1 MSKFP
6 LLSLAPLG
14 PPDIQEQLDSE
25 FEVHLVGRDGTLD
38 ELIGRVGGQVTA
50 LVTTGGRGAE
60 AELIEALP
68 KLRVIACYGVGV
80 DAVDL
85 ATAARQGVAVTNTPD
100 VLTDD
105 VADLAVFLLGTLHRL
120 LVRGDHWVRAGDWS
134 RSGDLPL
141 GRSLRGRR
149 AGILGLGRIG
159 EATARRLEA
168 FGMEIL
174 YYKRSPLS
182 DSNWTYLDSPLAL
195 AQQCDDLIVCCSGG
209 AATRHLVD
217 AKVLE
222 ALGPDGTLVN
232 IARGSVVDEQAL
244 VAALQSG
251 RTGGA
256 ALDVFENEP
265 EVPEA
270 LIARDNVVLAPHIG
284 SATWETRRAMGTLVL
299 DNLRAHRDGGALLT
313 PVVPG

>member
-6 LLSLAPLG
+6 LLALAPLG
-14 PPDIQEQLDSE
+14 PSDIQEQLDAE
-25 FEVHLVGRDGTLD
+25 FECHLVGRDGSLD
-38 ELIGRVGGQVTA
+38 ELLEQVGGQVSV

-80 DAVDL
+80 DAIDL
-85 ATAARQGVAVTNTPD
+85 AAAARHGAAVTNTPD

-105 VADLAVFLLGTLHRL
+105 VADMAVFLLGTLHRQI
-120 LVRGDHWVRAGDWS
+120 VRGDAWVRAGEWS
-134 RSGDLPL
+134 RSGGIPL
-141 GRSLRGRR
+141 GRRLRGRR

-159 EATARRLEA
+159 VAAAQRLEA

-174 YYKRSPLS
+174 YHKRRPLAES
-182 DSNWTYLDSPLAL
+182 DWTYMDSPAAL
-195 AQQCDDLIVCCSGG
+195 AARCDDLIVCCSGG
-209 AATRHLVD
+209 SATHHLVD
-217 AKVLE
+217 EEVLN

-232 IARGSVVDEQAL
+232 IARGSVVDEPAL
-244 VAALQSG
+244 IAALGDG
-251 RTGGA
+251 RIAGA

-265 EVPEA
+265 EVPKA
-270 LIARDNVVLAPHIG
+270 LIRLDNVVLAPHIG

-299 DNLRAHRDGGALLT
+299 DNLRAHRDGRALLT
-313 PVVPG
+313 PVEQG

>member
-6 LLSLAPLG
+6 LLALSPLG
-14 PPDIQEQLDSE
+14 PSDIQEQLDAE
-25 FEVHLVGRDGTLD
+25 FECHLVGRDGSLE
-38 ELIGRVGGQVTA
+38 ELLERVGGQVTA

-80 DAVDL
+80 DAIDH
-85 ATAARQGVAVTNTPD
+85 AAAGRQGVTVTNTPD

-105 VADLAVFLLGTLHRL
+105 VADLAVFLLGSLHRL
-120 LVRGDHWVRAGDWS
+120 LVRGDHWVRSGAWS

-159 EATARRLEA
+159 EATARRLEV

-174 YYKRSPLS
+174 YHKRSPKP
-182 DSNWTYLDSPLAL
+182 DSRWTYMDSPQAL
-195 AQQCDDLIVCCSGG
+195 ARQCDDLMVCCSGG

-217 AKVLE
+217 DKVLE
-222 ALGPDGTLVN
+222 ALGPTGTLVN
-232 IARGSVVDEQAL
+232 VARGSVVDEGAL
-244 VAALQSG
+244 IAALQDG
-251 RTGGA
+251 RVAGA

-265 EVPEA
+265 QVPEA
-270 LIARDNVVLAPHIG
+270 LSGRDNVVLAPHIG
-284 SATWETRRAMGTLVL
+284 SATWETRRAMGNLVL
-299 DNLRAHRDGGALLT
+299 DNLRAHRDGRALLT
-313 PVVPG
+313 PV

>member
-60 AELIEALP
+60 AELVEALP

-85 ATAARQGVAVTNTPD
+85 AAAARQGAAVTNTPD

-105 VADLAVFLLGTLHRL
+105 VADLAVFLLGALHRL
-120 LVRGDHWVRAGDWS
+120 LVRGDRWVRAGDWS

-159 EATARRLEA
+159 EATARRLEV

-174 YYKRSPLS
+174 YHKRSPLP

-256 ALDVFENEP
+256 ALDVFEKEP

-270 LIARDNVVLAPHIG
+270 LVGRDNVVLAPHIG
-284 SATWETRRAMGTLVL
+284 SATWETRRAMGNLVL
-299 DNLRAHRDGGALLT
+299 DNLRAHRDGHALLT

>member
-25 FEVHLVGRDGTLD
+25 FEVHLVGRDGSLE
-38 ELIGRVGGQVTA
+38 ELLERVGGQVTA

-60 AELIEALP
+60 AELIEVLP
-68 KLRVIACYGVGV
+68 KLQVIACYGVGV
-80 DAVDL
+80 DAIDQ
-85 ATAARQGVAVTNTPD
+85 AAAARHGAAVTNTPD

-105 VADLAVFLLGTLHRL
+105 VADLAVFLLGALHRL
-120 LVRGDHWVRAGDWS
+120 LVRGDRWVRAGDWS

-168 FGMEIL
+168 FGMEVL

-182 DSNWTYLDSPLAL
+182 DSTWTYRDSPLAL
-195 AQQCDDLIVCCSGG
+195 AQGCDDLIVCCSGG
-209 AATRHLVD
+209 VATRHLVD
-217 AKVLE
+217 DKVLE
-222 ALGPDGTLVN
+222 SLGPDGTLVN

-244 VAALQSG
+244 VAALQAG
-251 RTGGA
+251 QIAGA

-270 LIARDNVVLAPHIG
+270 LTARDNVVLAPHIG

-299 DNLRAHRDGGALLT
+299 DNLRAHRDGRALLT
-313 PVVPG
+313 PVNPL

>member
-6 LLSLAPLG
+6 LLALSPLG
-14 PPDIQEQLDSE
+14 PSDIQEQLDAE
-25 FEVHLVGRDGTLD
+25 FECHLVGRDGSLD
-38 ELIGRVGGQVTA
+38 ALLEQVGGEVTA

-60 AELIEALP
+60 AALIEALP

-80 DAVDL
+80 DAIDR
-85 ATAARQGVAVTNTPD
+85 ASAERHGVTVTNTPD

-105 VADLAVFLLGTLHRL
+105 VADLAVFLLGSLHRL
-120 LVRGDHWVRAGDWS
+120 LVRGDRWVRSGEWS

-159 EATARRLEA
+159 EATARRLEV

-174 YYKRSPLS
+174 YHKRSPWP
-182 DSNWTYLDSPLAL
+182 DSRWSYMDSPLAL
-195 AQQCDDLIVCCSGG
+195 ARQCDDLVVCCSGG

-217 AKVLE
+217 DKVLE

-232 IARGSVVDEQAL
+232 IARGSVVDEGAL
-244 VAALQSG
+244 IAALQDG
-251 RTGGA
+251 RIAGA

-265 EVPEA
+265 QVPEA
-270 LIARDNVVLAPHIG
+270 LSGRDNVVLAPHIG
-284 SATWETRRAMGTLVL
+284 SATWETRRAMGNLVL
-299 DNLRAHRDGGALLT
+299 DNLRAHRDGRELLT
-313 PVVPG
+313 PV